1 MKVND
6 ASKIF
11 QEVVLEIELG
21 NWLELHL
28 FKFFI
33 KYGLIQFSIMGY
45 YFPLK
50 THPADFAGLGQAKNE
65 RQSWRRTRKF

>member
-50 THPADFAGLGQAKNE
+50 TQKCLRIKEYPLGQT
-65 RQSWRRTRKF
+65 S